1 MSKEIKTWLETT
13 RLFFIPVNIK
23 LYSRVLNNPEKA
35 EDLALFARPILLP
48 EVAMNV
54 NEELL
59 YDFSINMPRLLV
71 SGQTGIID
79 NVKKI
84 VFITANNIVVDHG
97 TRFSAIN
104 GNGLRVKMLEEER
117 MIVTGDIL
125 SVEFYP
131 GKKGEP
137 HGI

>member
-1 MSKEIKTWLETT
+1 
-13 RLFFIPVNIK
+13 
-23 LYSRVLNNPEKA
+23 
-35 EDLALFARPILLP
+35 
-48 EVAMNV
+48 MNV

-59 YDFSINMPRLLV
+59 YDFSIKMPRLLV

-84 VFITANNIVVDHG
+84 VFITENNVVVDHG

-125 SVEFYP
+125 SVEFYS
-131 GKKGEP
+131 GKAGGKGGLHEK
-137 HGI
+137 